1 MKTESNYN
9 NAKTIIIII
18 NNYKI
23 PYIAASVSRKKK
35 KIIQT
40 TNFLS
45 LIFFFFNYSKF
56 SVYISGAIYRQLL
69 LKQPLYVNGCSLNT
83 VNFANDSSPS
93 NRAHGDFR
101 AVV

>member
-35 KIIQT
+35 K
-40 TNFLS
+40 
-45 LIFFFFNYSKF
+45 
-56 SVYISGAIYRQLL
+56 
-69 LKQPLYVNGCSLNT
+69 
-83 VNFANDSSPS
+83 
-93 NRAHGDFR
+93 
-101 AVV
+101 